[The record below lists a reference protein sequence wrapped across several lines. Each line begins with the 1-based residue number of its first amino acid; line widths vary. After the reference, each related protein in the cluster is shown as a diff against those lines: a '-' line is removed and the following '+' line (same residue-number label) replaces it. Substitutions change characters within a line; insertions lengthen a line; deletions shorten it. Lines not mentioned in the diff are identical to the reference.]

1 MIDVVYSNITSVF
14 SVVMRLAR
22 EFCIIILGVT
32 FLYFVINTYN
42 RGVGQ
47 IRLEGHQLAEYD
59 DITEDTED
67 HETVGQSGEDTRDLT
82 PDLYPGAAT
91 QSDRILEQLAY
102 LPPANLTSEPLTI
115 LIWQGLAAWGGIKP
129 REGREVF
136 DRESC
141 PVRNCLLTGDQTQ
154 LESSDL
160 VIFRERVPQ
169 MKKKG
174 EELWMIYNL
183 ESPLNS
189 HISGEQCD
197 WTATYR
203 RDSTI
208 VAPYGAW
215 RRHRAGQTE
224 ASQAMV
230 NFAENKTGLVA
241 WLVSNCNTRNGR
253 LEYAQQLATHIRLDI
268 YGRCGTEQ
276 CQKNSQQ
283 CRDQLRQ
290 YKFYLS
296 FENSNCADYITEK
309 FWENALHNN
318 ILPIVMGP
326 SIQDYEAVAPPK
338 SFIHVKSFASP
349 ADLARYL
356 HVLDQDDDLYNE
368 YFAWKQMGDFIAT
381 KFFCRVCSMLH
392 YSRHFSQEVRDV
404 NTWWSGPG
412 VCSNT

>member
-1 MIDVVYSNITSVF
+1 
-14 SVVMRLAR
+14 MRLAR

-32 FLYFVINTYN
+32 FLYFVLSTYN

-47 IRLEGHQLAEYD
+47 IRQEHIQLGDYD
-59 DITEDTED
+59 YIDDTEDTED
-67 HETVGQSGEDTRDLT
+67 TETASQSAEDTVDLSLS
-82 PDLYPGAAT
+82 LYPGAGT
-91 QSDRILEQLAY
+91 QSDRIQEQLAY
-102 LPPANLTSEPLTI
+102 LPPDNVTSSPLTI
-115 LIWQGLAAWGGIKP
+115 LIWQGLASWGGIKP

-136 DRESC
+136 ERESC
-141 PVRNCLLTGDQTQ
+141 LVTNCQLTGDKTK
-154 LESSDL
+154 LDSSDL

-169 MKKKG
+169 MKKTSG
-174 EELWMIYNL
+174 QLWMIYNL

-189 HISGEQCD
+189 HIRGEQCD

-215 RRHRAGQTE
+215 RRHQDGRTE
-224 ASQAMV
+224 DTEVSE
-230 NFAENKTGLVA
+230 NFGEKKTRQVV
-241 WLVSNCNTRNGR
+241 WLVSNCNTHNHR
-253 LEYAQQLATHIRLDI
+253 LQYAQQLATHIGVDI
-268 YGRCGTEQ
+268 YGGCGTKQ
-276 CQKNSQQ
+276 CKKNSQE
-283 CRDQLRQ
+283 CRDMIRRD

-309 FWENALHNN
+309 FWQNALHNN
-318 ILPIVMGP
+318 ILPVVMGP

-338 SFIHVKSFASP
+338 SFIHVDSFDSP
-349 ADLARYL
+349 ADLANYL

-392 YSRHFSQEVRDV
+392 YSRHFLEEVRDV

-412 VCSNT
+412 VCSNN